1 MMAKNGQR
9 LGELLLGA
17 DVITKRQLAKAC
29 QKQVQG
35 DKRKLGDILVEM
47 GYITIADLTDAML
60 NTRHEEPV
68 IEEKIVV
75 QPKQAID
82 ISQDAVMKTKF
93 ALDVKTMIAAATGI
107 ASLVGMWYMLQA
119 DIQEAKE
126 LPKIGNIYDSEYPSR
141 PGGYNWPRSYEQ
153 YKDQVGQL
161 QDDMDQVFETLEEY
175 EEEYPSRPEGY
186 NWPRSYEQYKDQV
199 GTLQDDMDQVFET
212 MEELEEIIKDLRKEI
227 NSLERRKRDK

>member
-175 EEEYPSRPEGY
+175 EEAIE
-186 NWPRSYEQYKDQV
+186 D
-199 GTLQDDMDQVFET
+199 
-212 MEELEEIIKDLRKEI
+212 LEKIVNDLRVQVA
-227 NSLERRKRDK
+227 NKRDK

>member
-1 MMAKNGQR
+1 MAKNGQR
-9 LGELLLGA
+9 LGELLLEA
-17 DVITKRQLAKAC
+17 DVITRRQLAKAC

-35 DKRKLGDILVEM
+35 DKRKLGDILIEM
-47 GYITIADLTDAML
+47 GYITIADLTDVML
-60 NTRHEEPV
+60 NTRHAEPV

-175 EEEYPSRPEGY
+175 EEAIE
-186 NWPRSYEQYKDQV
+186 D
-199 GTLQDDMDQVFET
+199 
-212 MEELEEIIKDLRKEI
+212 LEKIVNDLRVQVA
-227 NSLERRKRDK
+227 NKRDK

>member
-9 LGELLLGA
+9 LGELLLEA
-17 DVITKRQLAKAC
+17 DVITRRQLAKAC

-35 DKRKLGDILVEM
+35 DKKKLGDILIEM
-47 GYITIADLTDAML
+47 GYITIADLTDVML
-60 NTRHEEPV
+60 NTRHAEPV

-175 EEEYPSRPEGY
+175 EEAIEDLEKIVNNLRV
-186 NWPRSYEQYKDQV
+186 QV
-199 GTLQDDMDQVFET
+199 A
-212 MEELEEIIKDLRKEI
+212 
-227 NSLERRKRDK
+227 NKRDK

>member
-9 LGELLLGA
+9 LGELLLEA
-17 DVITKRQLAKAC
+17 DVITRRQLAKAC

-47 GYITIADLTDAML
+47 GYITIADLTAAML
-60 NTRHEEPV
+60 NTRHEELV

-175 EEEYPSRPEGY
+175 EEAI
-186 NWPRSYEQYKDQV
+186 
-199 GTLQDDMDQVFET
+199 
-212 MEELEEIIKDLRKEI
+212 EELEKIVNNLRVQVA
-227 NSLERRKRDK
+227 NKRDK

>member
-60 NTRHEEPV
+60 NTRHEELV

-175 EEEYPSRPEGY
+175 EEAI
-186 NWPRSYEQYKDQV
+186 
-199 GTLQDDMDQVFET
+199 
-212 MEELEEIIKDLRKEI
+212 EELEKIVNDLRVQVA
-227 NSLERRKRDK
+227 NKRDK

>member
-17 DVITKRQLAKAC
+17 DVITKSQLAKAC

-93 ALDVKTMIAAATGI
+93 ALDVKTMIAAASGI

-119 DIQEAKE
+119 YIQEAKE

-175 EEEYPSRPEGY
+175 EEAI
-186 NWPRSYEQYKDQV
+186 
-199 GTLQDDMDQVFET
+199 
-212 MEELEEIIKDLRKEI
+212 EELERIVNDLRVQVA
-227 NSLERRKRDK
+227 NKRDK